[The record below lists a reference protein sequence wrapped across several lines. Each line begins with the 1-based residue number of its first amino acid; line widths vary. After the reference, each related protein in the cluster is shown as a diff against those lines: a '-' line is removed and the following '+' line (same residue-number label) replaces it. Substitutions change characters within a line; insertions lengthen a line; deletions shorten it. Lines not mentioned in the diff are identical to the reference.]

1 MRARRRAIA
10 FYLFISPWLLGL
22 LLLWIVPLLVG
33 FLMSLTNYD
42 GLNLNR
48 LSFVGLNNYMR
59 AFQDPDV
66 RFAFVRTLLWNVI
79 NVPLWLVVSFG
90 LALLMNQSIRGRG
103 LWRTLLYLPSVIPPV
118 GVAWIWK
125 IFLER
130 NYGLLNGLISL
141 IIPGSATLWLG
152 ADNALLSLSV
162 IACWTGL
169 GTGMIIFLAGL
180 QNIPIELDE
189 AARIDG
195 ASTRNVFR
203 YITLPLMSPII
214 LFQLILGLISGFQ
227 AFAVPILMF
236 GQGKMDA
243 TVPRSVYLYMVHTYQ
258 QIFVFQRYG
267 YGAALLWLLFI
278 VIVGITVIVFK
289 TSHFWV
295 YEENSATE
303 AA

>member
-1 MRARRRAIA
+1 MRARRRTIA
-10 FYLFISPWLLGL
+10 FYLFISPWLLGF

-42 GLNLNR
+42 GLNLDR
-48 LSFVGLNNYMR
+48 LSFVGLNNYAR
-59 AFQDPDV
+59 AFQNPDV
-66 RFAFVRTLLWNVI
+66 QFAFVRTLLWNSI
-79 NVPLWLVVSFG
+79 NVPLWLVASFG

-130 NYGLLNGLISL
+130 NYGFLNGLISL
-141 IIPGSATLWLG
+141 VIPGSATLWLG

-180 QNIPIELDE
+180 QNIPAELEE

-195 ASTRNVFR
+195 ADARNVFR

-227 AFAVPILMF
+227 AFAVPMLMF
-236 GQGKMDA
+236 GQGGMNA

-258 QIFVFQRYG
+258 QIFVGQRFG

-289 TSHFWV
+289 TSRFWV
-295 YEENSATE
+295 YEEISITE